1 MTLTDRAI
9 TDREPVA
16 AAHSDPSTS
25 RLGWSVAR
33 LLREVYPNI
42 RLRQAVRDHPLLENV
57 TIGSLVEDALSLN
70 AFLGQFA
77 LLPQCGST
85 QVSRLREVLVSEL
98 QEFRAAVRA
107 APPVPSTDA
116 PNGTG
121 QATRPVRPPR
131 TLLVEDTP
139 VRIPVATFSAVPDT
153 TGTLRVAT
161 ASQPLADM
169 LGMPV
174 PQEADL
180 SGFLAAFMSPEDRK
194 AFQDAIRGAAREP
207 TAVSWSG
214 SMRTAAGWR
223 HVSIAVQP
231 PRPADPKQI
240 WTGVL
245 QDLTEVTGLRESLET
260 VLNAA
265 QAFTWRRDLRL
276 KQSQFGPSWAR
287 FARHDDGIN
296 SMTNDEWLAR
306 VHPEDAPRI
315 SRQIELLERGERR
328 HQTMLYRRK
337 LADESWAWLR
347 VNAGVSEED
356 ENGVPLAL
364 SGVSFDVT
372 AEMQE
377 RAHHAQER
385 RDLRNERDLAQ
396 TALERTVFELTENI
410 PVGTYTMRLEPGA
423 QVATFGFMSQRFF
436 EITGLSE
443 EIAREDPFKA
453 FACVHPEDYADWVQ
467 KNIEAFTCKMPFRG
481 ETRLLVD
488 GQVRWIVA
496 ESVPR
501 LKEDG
506 TWIWEGVIQ
515 DLTRQ
520 KQTEHA
526 LRAVNKELLEKL
538 RESYPQQD
546 RE

>member
-1 MTLTDRAI
+1 MSATDPAA
-9 TDREPVA
+9 TAREPVA

-33 LLREVYPNI
+33 LLRELYPNI
-42 RLRQAVRDHPLLENV
+42 RLRQAVRDHQLLENV
-57 TIGSLVEDALSLN
+57 TVGSLIEDALSLD

-98 QEFRAAVRA
+98 QGFRAAARVI
-107 APPVPSTDA
+107 PPVPSTDA
-116 PNGTG
+116 PSGTG
-121 QATRPVRPPR
+121 QAPRPVRPPR

-139 VRIPVATFSAVPDT
+139 VLIPVATFSAAPDT
-153 TGTLRVAT
+153 TGTLRFAT
-161 ASQPLADM
+161 ASQQLADM

-180 SGFLAAFMSPEDRK
+180 SGILAALMPPEART
-194 AFQDAIRGAAREP
+194 AFQEAIRGAARES

-231 PRPADPKQI
+231 PRPADPQQI

-245 QDLTEVTGLRESLET
+245 QDLTEVAGLRESVEA

-265 QAFTWRRDLRL
+265 QAFTWRRDLRR
-276 KQSQFGPSWAR
+276 KQSQFGPRWAR
-287 FARHDDGIN
+287 LARHDDGVT
-296 SMTNDEWLAR
+296 SLTNDEWLAR

-315 SRQIELLERGERR
+315 SRQIELLERGEQR
-328 HQTMLYRRK
+328 HQTLLYRRK
-337 LADESWAWLR
+337 LADESWIWLR

-356 ENGVPLAL
+356 ENGMPLAL

-377 RAHHAQER
+377 RAQHAQER
-385 RDLRNERDLAQ
+385 RSLRNELDLAQ
-396 TALERTVFELTENI
+396 AALERTAFELTEHI
-410 PVGTYTMRLEPGA
+410 PIGTYTMLLEPGA
-423 QVATFGFMSQRFF
+423 EVATFGFMSQRFLD
-436 EITGLSE
+436 ITGLSE
-443 EIAREDPFKA
+443 EIARQDPFKA

-467 KNIEAFTCKMPFRG
+467 KNIEAFTRKMPFRG

-488 GQVRWIVA
+488 GQVLWIVA

-506 TWIWEGVIQ
+506 TWIWEGIIQ
-515 DLTRQ
+515 DLTSQ

-526 LRAVNKELLEKL
+526 LRAVNKELLDRL
-538 RESYPQQD
+538 RESYPPQD